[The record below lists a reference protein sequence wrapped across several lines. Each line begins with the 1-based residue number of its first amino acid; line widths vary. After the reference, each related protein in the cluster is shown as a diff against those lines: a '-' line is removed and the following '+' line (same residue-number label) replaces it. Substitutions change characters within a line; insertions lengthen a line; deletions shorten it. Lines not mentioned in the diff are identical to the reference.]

1 MPKIGKYSR
10 EQAVGKMKNAAGKTV
25 IFTKGGVNIKAK
37 TGDVAKTNKKGES
50 VVVRKG
56 GNRVITKADG
66 RIVRVKKDGTR
77 VVTLAKVER
86 DTGMAIAGLKPVKG
100 SKINPPAKK
109 K

>member
-1 MPKIGKYSR
+1 MTKIGKYSR

-66 RIVRVKKDGTR
+66 RIVRVKRDGTR
-77 VVTLAKVER
+77 VVTLSKVER
-86 DTGMAIAGLKPVKG
+86 DAGMIPAGVNPVKG
-100 SKINPPAKK
+100 SKLNPKK
-109 K
+109 

>member
-25 IFTKGGVNIKAK
+25 IFTKGGVNIKSRA
-37 TGDVAKTNKKGES
+37 GDVSKTNKKGES
-50 VVVRKG
+50 VVVRKN

-77 VVTLAKVER
+77 VVTLSKVER
-86 DTGMAIAGLKPVKG
+86 DTGMALAGLKPVKG

>member
-37 TGDVAKTNKKGES
+37 AGDVAKTNKKGES

-56 GNRVITKADG
+56 GNRVITKASG
-66 RIVRVKKDGTR
+66 RIVRIKKDGTR
-77 VVTLAKVER
+77 VVTLAKPEMDMVP
-86 DTGMAIAGLKPVKG
+86 AGLKPVKG

>member
-77 VVTLAKVER
+77 VVTVPSGAKVP
-86 DTGMAIAGLKPVKG
+86 AGLKAVKG
-100 SKINPPAKK
+100 SKVNPPATNK
-109 K
+109 

>member
-1 MPKIGKYSR
+1 MAKIGKYSR

-25 IFTKGGVNIKAK
+25 IFTKGGVNIKARA
-37 TGDVAKTNKKGES
+37 GDVAKTNKKGES
-50 VVVRKG
+50 VVVRKN

-77 VVTLAKVER
+77 VVTLSKVER
-86 DTGMAIAGLKPVKG
+86 DTGMAIAGLSPVKG